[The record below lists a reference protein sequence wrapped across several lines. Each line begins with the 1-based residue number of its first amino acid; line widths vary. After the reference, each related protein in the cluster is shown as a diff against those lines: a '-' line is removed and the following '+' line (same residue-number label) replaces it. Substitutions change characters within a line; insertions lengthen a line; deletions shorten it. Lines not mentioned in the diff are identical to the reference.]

1 MLWLISINSIQFQLV
16 PWSSSPKS
24 LDSHEQLVWNWDS
37 LLTNDIGILWGG
49 SLFPQ
54 AHSLVDLNSFCFL
67 CKSIDTFT
75 NSFYQQFR
83 FAHGY
88 FDSCDFSFV
97 FSFSFSPPS
106 FFFLLPNRIKFYQE
120 VLYFLLLSYMSLFH
134 RGPPSFSTSCCD
146 SSNIHFID
154 WSRRNE
160 DYFGAHE
167 ISS

>member
-1 MLWLISINSIQFQLV
+1 MLWFISINSIQFQLV

-54 AHSLVDLNSFCFL
+54 AHSLVDLNSFYFL

-75 NSFYQQFR
+75 NSFYEL
-83 FAHGY
+83 
-88 FDSCDFSFV
+88 
-97 FSFSFSPPS
+97 SFSFSLPS

-120 VLYFLLLSYMSLFH
+120 ALYFLLLSDMSLFH

>member
-1 MLWLISINSIQFQLV
+1 MLWFISINSIQFQLV

-54 AHSLVDLNSFCFL
+54 AHSLVDLNSFYFL

-75 NSFYQQFR
+75 NSFYQQFL
-83 FAHGY
+83 FHGY
-88 FDSCDFSFV
+88 FDSCDFSLV

-106 FFFLLPNRIKFYQE
+106 FFFCRIELNFIKKCCIPSF
-120 VLYFLLLSYMSLFH
+120 FLICRFFIGDHLLSQLHVVIVVTYILLI
-134 RGPPSFSTSCCD
+134 GPDAMKITLVLMK
-146 SSNIHFID
+146 
-154 WSRRNE
+154 
-160 DYFGAHE
+160 
-167 ISS
+167 